1 MPRRIHRTPRRL
13 VRVSEHQTPDPACL
27 ALLRRLHP
35 QLELVCLTPGVWWIG
50 EVRPTSA
57 AVLHGQARRAL
68 LQKKLREGGAVRAV
82 SFWKAE
88 LMAQGFRMLG
98 AVTAPMP
105 TPSQCYAAI
114 APALRATER
123 SVDRAL
129 DVAIAHA
136 DGTTKRAASSKWLR
150 EEYAPYMGR
159 DAHRH
164 AFHKPIYSLPGVTP

>member
-1 MPRRIHRTPRRL
+1 MPRPLYPTLPRL
-13 VRVSEHQTPDPACL
+13 VAVSEFQTPDPACL

-35 QLELVCLTPGVWWIG
+35 ALELVCLTPGVWWIG

-57 AVLHGQARRAL
+57 AVLHGEARKAMLRR
-68 LQKKLREGGAVRAV
+68 KLRQGGAVRAL

-98 AVTAPMP
+98 LVRAPQP
-105 TPSQCYAAI
+105 TPTQCYAAV

-129 DVAIAHA
+129 DAAIKDAS
-136 DGTTKRAASSKWLR
+136 GETKRAASTKWLR
-150 EEYAPYMGR
+150 EEYAPQMGR
-159 DAHRH
+159 DAFRH
-164 AFHKPIYSLPGVTP
+164 AFHRPIYSLPGATS